1 VSYSVTWSESA
12 ISAGTRF
19 LADDPDGL
27 ARVLDTTDLL
37 ADNPRPSGAFPYGS
51 PDLLRIRVGRYR
63 ILYEIDVPAQSI
75 TVLNVGRVA

>member
-12 ISAGTRF
+12 VSAGARF

-27 ARVLDTTDLL
+27 ARVLDATELL
-37 ADNPRPSGAFPYGS
+37 ADHPRPSEAFSYGS
-51 PDLLRIRVGRYR
+51 ADLLRIRVGRYR